1 MSNTL
6 KTIWISFII
15 ASCSNVN
22 SNSQIPVT
30 DTIAG
35 VNIEQEPVNS
45 SKVSLNKITFQKI
58 TFGGDIKQWNSY
70 AAGYASKVQGVSL
83 SEVNKEYHIKLSI
96 KDYTYHMIPEFS
108 GFIRRDKKGNIYN
121 YQINGNSTDQFLSS
135 VSYNYPATSDEELI
149 NLFIQ
154 IYMED
159 YNLKYKYGYE
169 DIYVSMPKYDPNDPF
184 LGINEDFND
193 KMDKIE
199 NSAGTWSTDNDNN
212 TGSYSGKKRNSSST
226 KRALFE
232 NESFYFGFESTT
244 NSSYTVDKVGDKYNV
259 KDNYSTFLL
268 TVKVFPKSYALPDIF
283 ENYATPSQRQ
293 QKNEEEN
300 TKRLIDKAKHN

>member
-1 MSNTL
+1 MGNTL

-15 ASCSNVN
+15 ASCGNVN
-22 SNSQIPVT
+22 SNSQIPIT
-30 DTIAG
+30 DTTAG

-45 SKVSLNKITFQKI
+45 VKVSLNKIAFEKI
-58 TFGGDIKQWNSY
+58 TFGGDIKQWNLY
-70 AAGYASKVQGVSL
+70 AAGYASNVQGVSL
-83 SEVNKEYHIKLSI
+83 LEVNKEYHIKLSI
-96 KDYTYHMIPEFS
+96 KDYTYHLIPEFS
-108 GFIRRDKKGNIYN
+108 GFVRHDKKGNVYN
-121 YQINGNSTDQFLSS
+121 YKINGNSTDQFLSS

-154 IYMED
+154 VYMED
-159 YNLKYKYGYE
+159 YNLKYKYGFE
-169 DIYVSMPKYDPNDPF
+169 DIFVSMPKHDPNDPF
-184 LGINEDFND
+184 LGIYEDFND

-199 NSAGTWSTDNDNN
+199 NSAGTWSTENDNN

-232 NESFYFGFESTT
+232 NENFYFGFESTT

-259 KDNYSTFLL
+259 KDNYSTFQL

-283 ENYATPSQRQ
+283 EIYATPSQRQ
-293 QKNEEEN
+293 QKKEQEN
-300 TKRLIDKAKHN
+300 TERLINKANQN